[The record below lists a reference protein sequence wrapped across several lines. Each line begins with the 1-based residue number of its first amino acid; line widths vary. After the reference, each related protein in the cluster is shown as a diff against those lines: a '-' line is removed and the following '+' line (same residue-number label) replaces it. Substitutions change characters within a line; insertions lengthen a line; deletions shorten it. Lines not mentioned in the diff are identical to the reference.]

1 MGIAEQGMQA
11 TAYSVRCAPASRM
24 LQMQSALLKK
34 QRLNS
39 SLPCDLKKQYTKKTN

>member
-1 MGIAEQGMQA
+1 
-11 TAYSVRCAPASRM
+11 V

-39 SLPCDLKKQYTKKTN
+39 SLPCDLKKQYTKKTNSKPAVTCRNICRDFRII